1 MLLSKLD
8 SVNSG
13 YNAETKRMK
22 GKTIGEFSDRE
33 WDKLL
38 EKVDGAID
46 AYKEDLKKRQAE
58 ALEKKKEQVEE
69 LAVNQKKQEN
79 DVYEQSVVVDGIL
92 KNMRFQKINENM
104 FSKEQS
110 EGEKPDV
117 TDSIE
122 DVISDEVIQK
132 IVGNRGKIPYSVLAD
147 ENGIIEY
154 HGVMFIGD
162 TETNSI
168 CLGDMSDPNNVLSI
182 QLSGGGYLKVNVDS
196 IETLSKAIT
205 MFSPEDVNRIMR
217 AIAQYNKTKQIQQ
230 QIEDET
236 SGLQVL
242 EKDEETI

>member
-8 SVNSG
+8 SANSG

-104 FSKEQS
+104 FSKEQP